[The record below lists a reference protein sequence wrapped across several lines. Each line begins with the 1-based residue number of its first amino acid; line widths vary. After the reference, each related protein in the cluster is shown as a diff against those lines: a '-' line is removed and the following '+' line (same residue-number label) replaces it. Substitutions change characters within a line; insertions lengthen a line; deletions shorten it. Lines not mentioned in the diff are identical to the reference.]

1 MKRIFVIGVSGSGKT
16 TLAAKVAKKLNIEH
30 LDKDDAYWLP
40 GWVRRNPE
48 EHDKIIDAFTNKDK
62 WVISGNSSDLSSPIW
77 RRCDTIIWL
86 DYGILR
92 CCYRS
97 VIRTIRRVRKSE
109 KCCGGNYE
117 SISRFFS
124 KNSILIW
131 SLTSFKKRR
140 RSYGAAFSKHEKG
153 KQYIRFK
160 TPKETES
167 WLQKIL

>member
-1 MKRIFVIGVSGSGKT
+1 MKRIFIIGVSGSGKT
-16 TLAAKVAKKLNIEH
+16 TLAEKVAKKLKVKH

-40 GWVRRNPE
+40 GWIKRDTK
-48 EHDKIIDAFTNKDK
+48 EHDKIIDKFTKQDK
-62 WVISGNSSDLSSPIW
+62 WVISGNTSDLSSPIW
-77 RRCDTIIWL
+77 KRCDAVIWL

-97 VIRTIRRVRKSE
+97 IIRTIRRVRDSE

-131 SLTSFKKRR
+131 SITSFRKRQKV
-140 RSYGAAFSKHEKG
+140 YGEFFSRPDNK
-153 KQYIRFK
+153 KQYIRLES
-160 TPKETES
+160 PKDTES
-167 WLQKIL
+167 WFNKI